1 MASTLQIRAVLLIGV
16 LMRSTFRVPALAGA
30 AALMLVIGSVT
41 AAAQQPA
48 ARIAYVN
55 PQALFENAPG
65 RADAEAAFR
74 KETEGYRAELSR
86 LNDALNQALSDFQKA
101 EPKLPAADKEKRQRA
116 LQAKED
122 SLRARQQE
130 LEQKASQRQNELMA
144 PIMEQVRKVLE
155 DIRAEDGYA
164 MILSSEPGSSPIL
177 AADKNLDITERV
189 VARLRSVGAA
199 RPAVTTP
206 ATAPPKPAVGAPA
219 SAPSGVTRPK
229 PPGAGG
235 AGTNGA

>member
-1 MASTLQIRAVLLIGV
+1 MRSIFRAPMSAAVLL
-16 LMRSTFRVPALAGA
+16 LAL
-30 AALMLVIGSVT
+30 GSVS
-41 AAAQQPA
+41 AVAQQPA
-48 ARIAYVN
+48 MRIAYVN

-65 RADAEAAFR
+65 RADAEATFR
-74 KETEGYRAELSR
+74 KETEGYRAELNR
-86 LNDALNQALSDFQKA
+86 LNEQLNQAMSDYQKT
-101 EPKLPAADKEKRQRA
+101 ESKLTPADKERRQRV

-130 LEQKASQRQNELMA
+130 LEQRASQRQNELMA

-155 DIRAEDGYA
+155 DIRSEDGYA

-189 VARLRSVGAA
+189 VARLRTVAA
-199 RPAVTTP
+199 VKPTGPPAQATPTQSRPAT
-206 ATAPPKPAVGAPA
+206 GAPA

-229 PPGAGG
+229 PPGE
-235 AGTNGA
+235 

>member
-1 MASTLQIRAVLLIGV
+1 
-16 LMRSTFRVPALAGA
+16 
-30 AALMLVIGSVT
+30 MLVIGSVT

-48 ARIAYVN
+48 ARLAYVN

-144 PIMEQVRKVLE
+144 PIMEQVKKVLD
-155 DIRAEDGYA
+155 DIRTEDGYA
-164 MILSSEPGSSPIL
+164 MIMTGDPQLILSY
-177 AADKNLDITERV
+177 DKNLDITDRV
-189 VARLRSVGAA
+189 VARLKTIAA
-199 RPAVTTP
+199 MPT
-206 ATAPPKPAVGAPA
+206 KVGAPV
-219 SAPSGVTRPK
+219 SAPAGVTRK
-229 PPGAGG
+229 PQ
-235 AGTNGA
+235 

>member
-1 MASTLQIRAVLLIGV
+1 MSSTVRAFATAFV
-16 LMRSTFRVPALAGA
+16 ALAITGGA
-30 AALMLVIGSVT
+30 V
-41 AAAQQPA
+41 AAQQA
-48 ARIAYVN
+48 QATTKLIAYVN

-65 RADAEAAFR
+65 RTDAEAQFR
-74 KETEGYRAELSR
+74 KETEGYRAELTR
-86 LNDALNQALSDFQKA
+86 LNESLSQAVSDYQKA
-101 EPKLPAADKEKRQRA
+101 EKGLTAADKEKRQRS

-130 LEQKASQRQNELMA
+130 LESAATRRQNELMA

-164 MILSSEPGSSPIL
+164 MILSSEPGTSPIL

-189 VARLRSVGAA
+189 VARLRTVAA
-199 RPAVTTP
+199 VRPAP
-206 ATAPPKPAVGAPA
+206 AKPAVGAPA

-229 PPGAGG
+229 PPGE
-235 AGTNGA
+235 